1 MQSDHDRQNSAS
13 EASLHAFDYW
23 QVLKNRYGVI
33 LLTFLLIFMTAAV
46 ITYVLP
52 KKYESVVVLQVNPS
66 VQEIDPLGGALGR
79 PLTGSYSTRAFMLN
93 EFEIIKSEQ
102 TLTRVLDRLDLSSRW
117 NGMEPDT
124 IVAILKGIVKTED
137 RKSVV

>member
-1 MQSDHDRQNSAS
+1 MQRDSDQQNSSS

-52 KKYESVVVLQVNPS
+52 KKYESTAVVQVNPIE
-66 VQEIDPLGGALGR
+66 QQFDPMGMGGRMGGGALNGQFQTFLN
-79 PLTGSYSTRAFMLN
+79 PRA
-93 EFEIIKSEQ
+93 Q
-102 TLTRVLDRLDLSSRW
+102 
-117 NGMEPDT
+117 
-124 IVAILKGIVKTED
+124 
-137 RKSVV
+137 

>member
-1 MQSDHDRQNSAS
+1 MQSDFDRQGNAS

-52 KKYESVVVLQVNPS
+52 KKYESVAVVQVLPTTP
-66 VQEIDPLGGALGR
+66 EIDPFGGQLGQMNA
-79 PLTGSYSTRAFMLN
+79 GSGMTRQFFAT
-93 EFEIIKSEQ
+93 EFEVIVAEQ
-102 TLTRVLDRLDLSSRW
+102 TLKEVVDRLDLTTRW
-117 NGMEPDT
+117 SLDEDSVIKN
-124 IVAILKGIVKTED
+124 LK
-137 RKSVV
+137 